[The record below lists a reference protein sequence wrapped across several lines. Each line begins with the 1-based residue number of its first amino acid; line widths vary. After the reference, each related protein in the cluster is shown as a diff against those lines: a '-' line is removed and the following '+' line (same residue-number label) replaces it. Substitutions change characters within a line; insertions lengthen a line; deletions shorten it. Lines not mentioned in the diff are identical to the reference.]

1 MWWIEALETP
11 DRRAMGSLIDDEVL
25 EAFAVVA
32 RVDTVASRIRARC
45 DGVIDRVLVG
55 FPSAVPED
63 TVVAVL
69 TDPRGQALRS
79 QS

>member
-1 MWWIEALETP
+1 
-11 DRRAMGSLIDDEVL
+11 MGSLIDDEVL

-32 RVDTVASRIRARC
+32 PIETVASRIRARC

-55 FPSAVPED
+55 FPSSVPED

-69 TDPRGQALRS
+69 ADLRGQATRS
-79 QS
+79 RS